1 MLFNH
6 WNIPDQLNL
15 TNIPFSSIVLC
26 NRISTIPAVLLLK
39 PNIAGL
45 TIPTP
50 AWLTLASS
58 STLPGNLTLLG
69 SIGYLIVVEIAAH
82 KKIYLLETQK
92 SRNSTY
98 NFLKCGSF
106 YLDEFIH
113 LVNFPNNS
121 CFFQ

>member
-15 TNIPFSSIVLC
+15 TNIPFSSIVLS
-26 NRISTIPAVLLLK
+26 NRVSTVPAVLLLK

-82 KKIYLLETQK
+82 K
-92 SRNSTY
+92 
-98 NFLKCGSF
+98 
-106 YLDEFIH
+106 
-113 LVNFPNNS
+113 
-121 CFFQ
+121 